1 MRQFTRFYKENFGSV
16 STSDKPTFRAVNVHA
31 HNGCNLA
38 CKGCNH
44 NSSVLAVGSSV
55 NVDQMLNDLDNILP
69 RIHIWSHIS
78 LLGGEPLLEPRCEE
92 ILTKIEELV
101 SYYQVISNVENDK
114 KEDIIIFNIFFDKD
128 KLHNLFYEKD
138 ISYAEI
144 TDKEFYLL
152 PVLKKDDQYFIFNQN
167 FFYEKWNDFEDN
179 DLVEFILPFE
189 NIEIIQKIN
198 INKNDLFDV
207 EINTLFLEYSKKNQA
222 LLLIDDKNG
231 IVEKI
236 FLRANISGKKI
247 NKNLL
252 IKNNF
257 KEKAKNY
264 REIIQRTRN
273 EIIDLVKSQNLI
285 DIKTPSFLNIKL
297 TPNKNNNLAEL
308 HKRLNNIGLVDDLY
322 VQEINSEYVL
332 LKIKYLGK
340 LEKIINELKKE
351 KIILKQKNDEWSIKL
366 IK

>member
-1 MRQFTRFYKENFGSV
+1 MKLNKIIILILVIFIKTGNVLSQDSIFNVNNIEIIKKTNTSNKDIANQAIKKAYLKLIDKILLIEDKE
-16 STSDKPTFRAVNVHA
+16 K
-31 HNGCNLA
+31 
-38 CKGCNH
+38 
-44 NSSVLAVGSSV
+44 
-55 NVDQMLNDLDNILP
+55 
-69 RIHIWSHIS
+69 IS
-78 LLGGEPLLEPRCEE
+78 KMDF
-92 ILTKIEELV
+92 TKIKELV

-114 KEDIIIFNIFFDKD
+114 KEDIVIFNIFFDKD

-144 TDKEFYLL
+144 TNKEFYLL

-198 INKNDLFDV
+198 INKNNLFDV

-257 KEKAKNY
+257 KEKDKNY

-351 KIILKQKNDEWSIKL
+351 KIILKQKNDEWGIKL

>member
-1 MRQFTRFYKENFGSV
+1 MKLNKIIILILVIFIKTGNVLSQDSIFNVNNIEIIKKTNTSNKDIANQAIKKAYLKLIDKILLIEDKE
-16 STSDKPTFRAVNVHA
+16 K
-31 HNGCNLA
+31 
-38 CKGCNH
+38 
-44 NSSVLAVGSSV
+44 
-55 NVDQMLNDLDNILP
+55 
-69 RIHIWSHIS
+69 IS
-78 LLGGEPLLEPRCEE
+78 KMDF
-92 ILTKIEELV
+92 TKIKELV

-114 KEDIIIFNIFFDKD
+114 KEDIVIFNIFFDKD

-198 INKNDLFDV
+198 INKNNLFDV

-257 KEKAKNY
+257 KEKEKNY

-351 KIILKQKNDEWSIKL
+351 KIILKQKNDEWGIKL

>member
-1 MRQFTRFYKENFGSV
+1 MKLNKIIILILVIFIKTGNVLSQDSIFNVNNIEIIKKTNTSNKDIANQAIKKAYLKLIDKILLIENKE
-16 STSDKPTFRAVNVHA
+16 K
-31 HNGCNLA
+31 
-38 CKGCNH
+38 
-44 NSSVLAVGSSV
+44 
-55 NVDQMLNDLDNILP
+55 
-69 RIHIWSHIS
+69 IS
-78 LLGGEPLLEPRCEE
+78 KMDF
-92 ILTKIEELV
+92 TKIKELV
-101 SYYQVISNVENDK
+101 SYYQVIPNVENDK
-114 KEDIIIFNIFFDKD
+114 KEDIVIFNIFFDKD

-198 INKNDLFDV
+198 VNKNNLFDV

-222 LLLIDDKNG
+222 LLLINDKNG

-257 KEKAKNY
+257 KEKDKNY

-351 KIILKQKNDEWSIKL
+351 KIILKQKNDEWGIKL

>member
-1 MRQFTRFYKENFGSV
+1 MKLNKIIILILVIFIKTGNVLSQDSIFNVNNIEIIKKTNTSNKDIANQAIKKAYLKLIDKILLIEDKE
-16 STSDKPTFRAVNVHA
+16 K
-31 HNGCNLA
+31 
-38 CKGCNH
+38 
-44 NSSVLAVGSSV
+44 
-55 NVDQMLNDLDNILP
+55 
-69 RIHIWSHIS
+69 IS
-78 LLGGEPLLEPRCEE
+78 KMDFK
-92 ILTKIEELV
+92 KIKELV

-114 KEDIIIFNIFFDKD
+114 KEDIVIFNIFFDKD
-128 KLHNLFYEKD
+128 KLHNLFYDKD

-198 INKNDLFDV
+198 LNKNNLFDV

-252 IKNNF
+252 FKNNF
-257 KEKAKNY
+257 EEKAKNY

-351 KIILKQKNDEWSIKL
+351 KIILKQKNDEWGIQL

>member
-1 MRQFTRFYKENFGSV
+1 MKLNKIIILILVIFIKTGNVLSQDSIFNVNNIEIIKKTNTSNKDIANQAIKKAYLKLIDKILLIENKE
-16 STSDKPTFRAVNVHA
+16 K
-31 HNGCNLA
+31 
-38 CKGCNH
+38 
-44 NSSVLAVGSSV
+44 
-55 NVDQMLNDLDNILP
+55 
-69 RIHIWSHIS
+69 IS
-78 LLGGEPLLEPRCEE
+78 KMDF
-92 ILTKIEELV
+92 TKIKELV

-114 KEDIIIFNIFFDKD
+114 EEDIVIFNIFFDKD
-128 KLHNLFYEKD
+128 KLHNLFYDKD

-144 TDKEFYLL
+144 TNKEFYLL

-167 FFYEKWNDFEDN
+167 FFYEKWNDLEDN

-198 INKNDLFDV
+198 LNKNNLFDV

-247 NKNLL
+247 NKNLF

-257 KEKAKNY
+257 QEKAKNY

-308 HKRLNNIGLVDDLY
+308 HKRLNSIGLVEDLY

>member
-1 MRQFTRFYKENFGSV
+1 MKLNKIIILILVIFIKTGNVLSQDSIFNVNNIEIIKKTNTSNKDIANQAIKKAYLKLIDKILLIEDKE
-16 STSDKPTFRAVNVHA
+16 K
-31 HNGCNLA
+31 
-38 CKGCNH
+38 
-44 NSSVLAVGSSV
+44 
-55 NVDQMLNDLDNILP
+55 
-69 RIHIWSHIS
+69 IS
-78 LLGGEPLLEPRCEE
+78 KMDF
-92 ILTKIEELV
+92 TKIKELV

-114 KEDIIIFNIFFDKD
+114 KEDIVILNIFFDKD

-167 FFYEKWNDFEDN
+167 FFYEKWNDFGDN

-198 INKNDLFDV
+198 INKNNLFDV

-257 KEKAKNY
+257 NEKAKNY
-264 REIIQRTRN
+264 REIIKRTRN

-308 HKRLNNIGLVDDLY
+308 HKRLNNIGLVDNLY

-351 KIILKQKNDEWSIKL
+351 KIILKQINDKWSIKL

>member
-1 MRQFTRFYKENFGSV
+1 MKLNKIIILILVIFIKTGNVLSQDSIFNVNNIEIIKKTNTSNKDIANQAIKKAYLKLIDKILLIEDKE
-16 STSDKPTFRAVNVHA
+16 K
-31 HNGCNLA
+31 
-38 CKGCNH
+38 
-44 NSSVLAVGSSV
+44 
-55 NVDQMLNDLDNILP
+55 
-69 RIHIWSHIS
+69 IS
-78 LLGGEPLLEPRCEE
+78 KMDF
-92 ILTKIEELV
+92 TKIKELV

-114 KEDIIIFNIFFDKD
+114 KEDIVIFNIFFDKD

-152 PVLKKDDQYFIFNQN
+152 PVLKKNDQYFIFNQN

-189 NIEIIQKIN
+189 NIEIIKKIN
-198 INKNDLFDV
+198 LNKNNLFDV

-257 KEKAKNY
+257 KEKEKNY

-273 EIIDLVKSQNLI
+273 EIIDLVKSKNLI

-351 KIILKQKNDEWSIKL
+351 KIILKQKNDEWGIKL

>member
-1 MRQFTRFYKENFGSV
+1 MKLNKIIILILVIFIKTGNVLSQDSIFNVNNIEIIKKTNTSNKDIANQAIKKAYLKLIDKILLIEDKE
-16 STSDKPTFRAVNVHA
+16 K
-31 HNGCNLA
+31 
-38 CKGCNH
+38 
-44 NSSVLAVGSSV
+44 
-55 NVDQMLNDLDNILP
+55 
-69 RIHIWSHIS
+69 IS
-78 LLGGEPLLEPRCEE
+78 KMDF
-92 ILTKIEELV
+92 TKIKELV
-101 SYYQVISNVENDK
+101 SYYQVIPNVENDK
-114 KEDIIIFNIFFDKD
+114 KEDIVIFNIFFDKD

-257 KEKAKNY
+257 KEKDKNY

-273 EIIDLVKSQNLI
+273 EIIDLVKSKNLI

-322 VQEINSEYVL
+322 VQEINNEYVL

-351 KIILKQKNDEWSIKL
+351 KIILKQKNDEWGIKL

>member
-1 MRQFTRFYKENFGSV
+1 MKLNKIIILILVIFIKTGNVLSQDSIFNVNNIEIIKKTNTSNKDIANQAIKKAYLKLIDKILLIEDKE
-16 STSDKPTFRAVNVHA
+16 K
-31 HNGCNLA
+31 
-38 CKGCNH
+38 
-44 NSSVLAVGSSV
+44 
-55 NVDQMLNDLDNILP
+55 
-69 RIHIWSHIS
+69 IS
-78 LLGGEPLLEPRCEE
+78 KMDF
-92 ILTKIEELV
+92 TKIKELV

-114 KEDIIIFNIFFDKD
+114 KEDIVIFNIFFDKD

-198 INKNDLFDV
+198 INKNNLFDV

-247 NKNLL
+247 NKNFL

-257 KEKAKNY
+257 KEKANNY
-264 REIIQRTRN
+264 KEIIQRTRN

-366 IK
+366 IQ

>member
-1 MRQFTRFYKENFGSV
+1 MKLNKIIILILVIFIKTGNVLSQDSIFNVNNIEIIKKTNTSNKDIANQAIKKAYLKLIDKILLIEDKE
-16 STSDKPTFRAVNVHA
+16 K
-31 HNGCNLA
+31 
-38 CKGCNH
+38 
-44 NSSVLAVGSSV
+44 
-55 NVDQMLNDLDNILP
+55 
-69 RIHIWSHIS
+69 IS
-78 LLGGEPLLEPRCEE
+78 KMDF
-92 ILTKIEELV
+92 TKIKELV

-114 KEDIIIFNIFFDKD
+114 KEDIVIFNIFFDKD

-198 INKNDLFDV
+198 INKNNLFNV

-231 IVEKI
+231 IVDKI

-257 KEKAKNY
+257 KEKDKNY

-366 IK
+366 F

>member
-1 MRQFTRFYKENFGSV
+1 MKLNKIIILILVIFIKTGNVLSQDSIFNVNNIEIIKKTNTSNKDIANQAIKKAYLKLIDKILLIEDKE
-16 STSDKPTFRAVNVHA
+16 K
-31 HNGCNLA
+31 
-38 CKGCNH
+38 
-44 NSSVLAVGSSV
+44 
-55 NVDQMLNDLDNILP
+55 
-69 RIHIWSHIS
+69 IS
-78 LLGGEPLLEPRCEE
+78 KMDF
-92 ILTKIEELV
+92 TKIKELV
-101 SYYQVISNVENDK
+101 SYYQVISNAENDK
-114 KEDIIIFNIFFDKD
+114 KEDIVIFNIFFDKD

-152 PVLKKDDQYFIFNQN
+152 PVLKKNDQYFIFNQN
-167 FFYEKWNDFEDN
+167 IFYEKWNDFGDN

-198 INKNDLFDV
+198 INKNNLFDV

-252 IKNNF
+252 IENNF
-257 KEKAKNY
+257 KEKEKNY

-273 EIIDLVKSQNLI
+273 EIIDLVKSKNLI

-351 KIILKQKNDEWSIKL
+351 KIILKQKNDEWGIKL

>member
-1 MRQFTRFYKENFGSV
+1 MKLNKIIILILVIFIKTGNVLSQDSIFNVNNIEIIKKTNTSNKDIANQAIKKAYLKLIDKILLIEDKE
-16 STSDKPTFRAVNVHA
+16 K
-31 HNGCNLA
+31 
-38 CKGCNH
+38 
-44 NSSVLAVGSSV
+44 
-55 NVDQMLNDLDNILP
+55 
-69 RIHIWSHIS
+69 IS
-78 LLGGEPLLEPRCEE
+78 KMDFK
-92 ILTKIEELV
+92 KIEELV

-114 KEDIIIFNIFFDKD
+114 KEDIVIFNIFFDKD

-198 INKNDLFDV
+198 INKNNLFNV

-257 KEKAKNY
+257 KEKEKNY

>member
-1 MRQFTRFYKENFGSV
+1 MKLNKIIILILVIFIKTGNVLSQDSIFNVNNIEIIKKTNTSNKDIANQAIKKAYLKLIDKILLIEDKE
-16 STSDKPTFRAVNVHA
+16 K
-31 HNGCNLA
+31 
-38 CKGCNH
+38 
-44 NSSVLAVGSSV
+44 
-55 NVDQMLNDLDNILP
+55 
-69 RIHIWSHIS
+69 IS
-78 LLGGEPLLEPRCEE
+78 KMDF
-92 ILTKIEELV
+92 TKIKELV
-101 SYYQVISNVENDK
+101 SYYQVIPNVENDK
-114 KEDIIIFNIFFDKD
+114 KEDIVIFNIFFDKD

-198 INKNDLFDV
+198 INKNDLFNV

-257 KEKAKNY
+257 KEKDKNY

-351 KIILKQKNDEWSIKL
+351 KIILKQKNDEWGIKL

>member
-1 MRQFTRFYKENFGSV
+1 MKLNKIIILILVIFIKTGNVLSQDSIFNVNNIEIIKKTNTSNKDIANQAIKKAYIKLIDKILLIEDKE
-16 STSDKPTFRAVNVHA
+16 K
-31 HNGCNLA
+31 
-38 CKGCNH
+38 
-44 NSSVLAVGSSV
+44 
-55 NVDQMLNDLDNILP
+55 
-69 RIHIWSHIS
+69 IS
-78 LLGGEPLLEPRCEE
+78 KMDF
-92 ILTKIEELV
+92 TKIKELV

-114 KEDIIIFNIFFDKD
+114 KEDIVIFNIFFDKD

-198 INKNDLFDV
+198 INKNNLFDV

-247 NKNLL
+247 NKNFL

-257 KEKAKNY
+257 KEKANNY
-264 REIIQRTRN
+264 KEIIQRTRN

>member
-1 MRQFTRFYKENFGSV
+1 MKLNKIIILILVIFIKTGNVLSQDSIFNVNNIEIIKKTNTSNKDIANQAIKKAYLKLIDKILLIEDKE
-16 STSDKPTFRAVNVHA
+16 K
-31 HNGCNLA
+31 
-38 CKGCNH
+38 
-44 NSSVLAVGSSV
+44 
-55 NVDQMLNDLDNILP
+55 
-69 RIHIWSHIS
+69 IS
-78 LLGGEPLLEPRCEE
+78 KMDF
-92 ILTKIEELV
+92 TKIKELV

-114 KEDIIIFNIFFDKD
+114 KEDIVIFNIFFDKD

-198 INKNDLFDV
+198 INKNNLFDV

-257 KEKAKNY
+257 KEKEKNY

>member
-1 MRQFTRFYKENFGSV
+1 MKLNKIIILILVIFIKTGNVLSQDSIFNVNNIEIIKKTNTSNKDIANQAIKKAYLKLIDKILLIEDKE
-16 STSDKPTFRAVNVHA
+16 K
-31 HNGCNLA
+31 
-38 CKGCNH
+38 
-44 NSSVLAVGSSV
+44 
-55 NVDQMLNDLDNILP
+55 
-69 RIHIWSHIS
+69 IS
-78 LLGGEPLLEPRCEE
+78 KMDF
-92 ILTKIEELV
+92 TKIKELV
-101 SYYQVISNVENDK
+101 SYYQVISNMENDK
-114 KEDIIIFNIFFDKD
+114 KEDIVIFNIFFDKD

-257 KEKAKNY
+257 KEKDKNY

-351 KIILKQKNDEWSIKL
+351 KIILKQKNDEWGIKL

>member
-1 MRQFTRFYKENFGSV
+1 MKLNKIIILILVIFIKTGNVLSQDSIFNVNNIEIIKKTNTSNKDIANQAIKKAYIKLIDKILLIEDKE
-16 STSDKPTFRAVNVHA
+16 K
-31 HNGCNLA
+31 
-38 CKGCNH
+38 
-44 NSSVLAVGSSV
+44 
-55 NVDQMLNDLDNILP
+55 ILKM
-69 RIHIWSHIS
+69 
-78 LLGGEPLLEPRCEE
+78 EF
-92 ILTKIEELV
+92 TKIKELV
-101 SYYQVISNVENDK
+101 SYYQVISNAENDK

-128 KLHNLFYEKD
+128 KLHNLFYDKD

-144 TDKEFYLL
+144 TNKEFYLL

-179 DLVEFILPFE
+179 DLIEFILPFE

-198 INKNDLFDV
+198 LNKNNLFNV
-207 EINTLFLEYSKKNQA
+207 EIKTLFLEYSKKNQA
-222 LLLIDDKNG
+222 LLLIEDRNG
-231 IVEKI
+231 IIEKI

-257 KEKAKNY
+257 QDNAKNY

-297 TPNKNNNLAEL
+297 TSNKNNNLAEL
-308 HKRLNNIGLVDDLY
+308 YKRLNNIGLVDNLY

-340 LEKIINELKKE
+340 LEKIIKELKKE

>member
-1 MRQFTRFYKENFGSV
+1 MKLNKIIILILVIFIKTGNVLSQDSIFNVNNIEIIKKTNTSNKDIANQAIKKAYLKLIDKILLIEDKE
-16 STSDKPTFRAVNVHA
+16 K
-31 HNGCNLA
+31 
-38 CKGCNH
+38 
-44 NSSVLAVGSSV
+44 
-55 NVDQMLNDLDNILP
+55 
-69 RIHIWSHIS
+69 IS
-78 LLGGEPLLEPRCEE
+78 KMDF
-92 ILTKIEELV
+92 TKIKELV

-114 KEDIIIFNIFFDKD
+114 KEDIVIFNIFFDKD

-198 INKNDLFDV
+198 INKNNLFDV

-257 KEKAKNY
+257 KEKEKNY

-273 EIIDLVKSQNLI
+273 EIIDLVKSKNLI

>member
-1 MRQFTRFYKENFGSV
+1 MKLNKIIILILVIFIKTGNVLSQDSIFNVNNIEIIKKTNTSNKDIANQAIKKAYLKLIDKILLIEDKE
-16 STSDKPTFRAVNVHA
+16 K
-31 HNGCNLA
+31 
-38 CKGCNH
+38 
-44 NSSVLAVGSSV
+44 
-55 NVDQMLNDLDNILP
+55 
-69 RIHIWSHIS
+69 IS
-78 LLGGEPLLEPRCEE
+78 KMDF
-92 ILTKIEELV
+92 TKIKELV

-114 KEDIIIFNIFFDKD
+114 KEDIVIFNIFFDKD

-198 INKNDLFDV
+198 LNKNNLFDV

-257 KEKAKNY
+257 KEKEKNY

-351 KIILKQKNDEWSIKL
+351 KIILKQKNDEWGIKL

>member
-1 MRQFTRFYKENFGSV
+1 MKLNKIIILILVIFIKTGNVLSQDSIFNVNNIEIIKKTNTSNKDIANQAIKKAYLKLIDKILLIEDKE
-16 STSDKPTFRAVNVHA
+16 K
-31 HNGCNLA
+31 
-38 CKGCNH
+38 
-44 NSSVLAVGSSV
+44 
-55 NVDQMLNDLDNILP
+55 
-69 RIHIWSHIS
+69 IS
-78 LLGGEPLLEPRCEE
+78 KMDF
-92 ILTKIEELV
+92 TKIKELV

-114 KEDIIIFNIFFDKD
+114 KEDIVIFNIFFDKD
-128 KLHNLFYEKD
+128 KLHNLFYDKD

-144 TDKEFYLL
+144 TNKEFYLL

-167 FFYEKWNDFEDN
+167 FFYEKWNDFGDN

-198 INKNDLFDV
+198 INRNNLFDV

-273 EIIDLVKSQNLI
+273 EIINLVKSQNLI
-285 DIKTPSFLNIKL
+285 DIKTPSF
-297 TPNKNNNLAEL
+297 
-308 HKRLNNIGLVDDLY
+308 
-322 VQEINSEYVL
+322 
-332 LKIKYLGK
+332 
-340 LEKIINELKKE
+340 
-351 KIILKQKNDEWSIKL
+351 
-366 IK
+366 

>member
-1 MRQFTRFYKENFGSV
+1 MKLNKIIILILVIFIKTGNVLSQDSIFNVNNIEIIKKTNTSNKDIANQAIKKAYLKLIDKILLIEDKE
-16 STSDKPTFRAVNVHA
+16 K
-31 HNGCNLA
+31 
-38 CKGCNH
+38 
-44 NSSVLAVGSSV
+44 
-55 NVDQMLNDLDNILP
+55 
-69 RIHIWSHIS
+69 IS
-78 LLGGEPLLEPRCEE
+78 KMDF
-92 ILTKIEELV
+92 TKIKELV

-114 KEDIIIFNIFFDKD
+114 KEDIVIFNIFFDKD
-128 KLHNLFYEKD
+128 KLHNLFYDQD

-198 INKNDLFDV
+198 INKNNLFDV

-247 NKNLL
+247 NKNFL

-257 KEKAKNY
+257 KEKANNY
-264 REIIQRTRN
+264 KEIIQRTRN

>member
-1 MRQFTRFYKENFGSV
+1 MKLNKIIILILVIFIKTGNVLSQDSIFNVNNIEIIKKTNTSNKDIANQAIKKAYLKLIDKILLIEDKE
-16 STSDKPTFRAVNVHA
+16 K
-31 HNGCNLA
+31 
-38 CKGCNH
+38 
-44 NSSVLAVGSSV
+44 
-55 NVDQMLNDLDNILP
+55 
-69 RIHIWSHIS
+69 IS
-78 LLGGEPLLEPRCEE
+78 KMDF
-92 ILTKIEELV
+92 TKIKELV

-114 KEDIIIFNIFFDKD
+114 KEDIVIFNIFFDKD

-198 INKNDLFDV
+198 INKNNLFDV

-236 FLRANISGKKI
+236 FLRANISGKTI

-257 KEKAKNY
+257 KEKEKNY

-273 EIIDLVKSQNLI
+273 EIIDLVKSKNLI

-351 KIILKQKNDEWSIKL
+351 KIILKQKNDEWGIKL

>member
-1 MRQFTRFYKENFGSV
+1 MKIDSFQIQKLYKIKNLNDIKIHVNALLKHNPTNAYVNSYLGEYYGKQKNFSKAKTYQEKAILSNPYDVTFYV
-16 STSDKPTFRAVNVHA
+16 
-31 HNGCNLA
+31 NLA
-38 CKGCNH
+38 NTYKYLSNFSSCK
-44 NSSVLAVGSSV
+44 
-55 NVDQMLNDLDNILP
+55 
-69 RIHIWSHIS
+69 
-78 LLGGEPLLEPRCEE
+78 
-92 ILTKIEELV
+92 
-101 SYYQVISNVENDK
+101 
-114 KEDIIIFNIFFDKD
+114 
-128 KLHNLFYEKD
+128 
-138 ISYAEI
+138 
-144 TDKEFYLL
+144 
-152 PVLKKDDQYFIFNQN
+152 
-167 FFYEKWNDFEDN
+167 
-179 DLVEFILPFE
+179 
-189 NIEIIQKIN
+189 
-198 INKNDLFDV
+198 
-207 EINTLFLEYSKKNQA
+207 LFLEYA
-222 LLLIDDKNG
+222 LLIDDKNG

-257 KEKAKNY
+257 KEKEKNY

-308 HKRLNNIGLVDDLY
+308 HKRLNNIGLVDNLY
-322 VQEINSEYVL
+322 VLEINSEYVL

>member
-1 MRQFTRFYKENFGSV
+1 MKLNKIIILILVIFIKTGNVLSQDSIFNVNNIEIIKKTNTSNKDIANQAIKKAYLKLIDKILLIEDKE
-16 STSDKPTFRAVNVHA
+16 K
-31 HNGCNLA
+31 
-38 CKGCNH
+38 
-44 NSSVLAVGSSV
+44 
-55 NVDQMLNDLDNILP
+55 
-69 RIHIWSHIS
+69 IS
-78 LLGGEPLLEPRCEE
+78 KMDF
-92 ILTKIEELV
+92 TKIKELV
-101 SYYQVISNVENDK
+101 SYYQVIPNVENDK
-114 KEDIIIFNIFFDKD
+114 KEDIVIFNIFFDKD

-198 INKNDLFDV
+198 INKNNLFNV

-257 KEKAKNY
+257 KEKDKNY

-273 EIIDLVKSQNLI
+273 EIIDLVKSKNLI

>member
-1 MRQFTRFYKENFGSV
+1 MKLNKIIILILVIFIKTGNVLSQDSIFNVNNIEIIKKTNTSNQDIANQAIKKAYLKLIDKILLIEDKE
-16 STSDKPTFRAVNVHA
+16 K
-31 HNGCNLA
+31 
-38 CKGCNH
+38 
-44 NSSVLAVGSSV
+44 
-55 NVDQMLNDLDNILP
+55 
-69 RIHIWSHIS
+69 IS
-78 LLGGEPLLEPRCEE
+78 KMDF
-92 ILTKIEELV
+92 TKIKELV
-101 SYYQVISNVENDK
+101 SYYQVIPNVENDK
-114 KEDIIIFNIFFDKD
+114 KEDIVIFNIFFDKD

-198 INKNDLFDV
+198 VNKNNLFDV

-247 NKNLL
+247 NKNFL

-257 KEKAKNY
+257 KEKANNY
-264 REIIQRTRN
+264 KEIIQRTRN

-308 HKRLNNIGLVDDLY
+308 HKRLNNIGLVDNLY

>member
-1 MRQFTRFYKENFGSV
+1 MKLNKIIILILVIFIKTGNVLSQDSIFNVNNIEIIKKTNTSNKDIANQAIKKAYLKLIDKILLIDDKE
-16 STSDKPTFRAVNVHA
+16 K
-31 HNGCNLA
+31 
-38 CKGCNH
+38 
-44 NSSVLAVGSSV
+44 
-55 NVDQMLNDLDNILP
+55 
-69 RIHIWSHIS
+69 IS
-78 LLGGEPLLEPRCEE
+78 KMDF
-92 ILTKIEELV
+92 TKIKELV

-114 KEDIIIFNIFFDKD
+114 KEDIVIFNIFFDKD

-144 TDKEFYLL
+144 TNKEFYLL

-198 INKNDLFDV
+198 INKNNLFDV

-257 KEKAKNY
+257 KEKEKNY

-273 EIIDLVKSQNLI
+273 EIIDLVKSKNLI

-351 KIILKQKNDEWSIKL
+351 NIILKQKNDEWGIKL

>member
-1 MRQFTRFYKENFGSV
+1 MKLNKIIILILVIFIKTGNVLSQDSIFNVNNIEIIKKTNTSNKDIANQAIKKAYLKLIDKILLIEDKE
-16 STSDKPTFRAVNVHA
+16 K
-31 HNGCNLA
+31 
-38 CKGCNH
+38 
-44 NSSVLAVGSSV
+44 
-55 NVDQMLNDLDNILP
+55 
-69 RIHIWSHIS
+69 IS
-78 LLGGEPLLEPRCEE
+78 KMDF
-92 ILTKIEELV
+92 TKIKELV

-114 KEDIIIFNIFFDKD
+114 KEDIVIFNIFFDKD
-128 KLHNLFYEKD
+128 KLHNLFYDKD

-198 INKNDLFDV
+198 INKNNLFDV

-252 IKNNF
+252 IENNF
-257 KEKAKNY
+257 KEKEKNY

-297 TPNKNNNLAEL
+297 TPNKRNNLAEL
-308 HKRLNNIGLVDDLY
+308 YKRLNNIGSVDNLY

-351 KIILKQKNDEWSIKL
+351 KIILKQINDKWSIKL

>member
-1 MRQFTRFYKENFGSV
+1 MKLNKIIILILVIFIKTGNVLSQDSIFNVNNIEIIKKTNTSNQDIANQAIKKAYLKLIDKILLIEDKE
-16 STSDKPTFRAVNVHA
+16 K
-31 HNGCNLA
+31 
-38 CKGCNH
+38 
-44 NSSVLAVGSSV
+44 
-55 NVDQMLNDLDNILP
+55 
-69 RIHIWSHIS
+69 IS
-78 LLGGEPLLEPRCEE
+78 KMDF
-92 ILTKIEELV
+92 TKIKELV
-101 SYYQVISNVENDK
+101 SYYQVIPNVENDK
-114 KEDIIIFNIFFDKD
+114 KEDIVIFNIFFDKD

-198 INKNDLFDV
+198 VNKNNLFDV

-257 KEKAKNY
+257 KEKSKNY

-297 TPNKNNNLAEL
+297 TTNKNNNLAEL
-308 HKRLNNIGLVDDLY
+308 HKRLNNIGLVDNLY

-351 KIILKQKNDEWSIKL
+351 KIILKQKNDEWGIKL

>member
-1 MRQFTRFYKENFGSV
+1 MKLNKIIILILVIFIKTGNVLSQDSIFNVNNIEIIKKTNTSNKDIANQAIKKAYPKLIDKILLIEDKE
-16 STSDKPTFRAVNVHA
+16 K
-31 HNGCNLA
+31 
-38 CKGCNH
+38 
-44 NSSVLAVGSSV
+44 
-55 NVDQMLNDLDNILP
+55 
-69 RIHIWSHIS
+69 IS
-78 LLGGEPLLEPRCEE
+78 K
-92 ILTKIEELV
+92 IDFTKIIDLV

-114 KEDIIIFNIFFDKD
+114 KEDIVIFNIFFDKD

-144 TDKEFYLL
+144 TNKEFYLL

-198 INKNDLFDV
+198 INKNNLFDV

-257 KEKAKNY
+257 LDEAKNY
-264 REIIQRTRN
+264 KEIIQRTRN

>member
-1 MRQFTRFYKENFGSV
+1 MKLNKIIILILVIFIKTGNVLSQDSIFNVNNIEIIKKTNTSNKDIANQAIKKAYLKLIDKILLIEDKE
-16 STSDKPTFRAVNVHA
+16 K
-31 HNGCNLA
+31 
-38 CKGCNH
+38 
-44 NSSVLAVGSSV
+44 
-55 NVDQMLNDLDNILP
+55 
-69 RIHIWSHIS
+69 IS
-78 LLGGEPLLEPRCEE
+78 KMDFK
-92 ILTKIEELV
+92 KIEELV

-114 KEDIIIFNIFFDKD
+114 KEDIVIFNIFFDKD

-198 INKNDLFDV
+198 INKNNLFDV

-252 IKNNF
+252 IENNF
-257 KEKAKNY
+257 KEKEKNY

-273 EIIDLVKSQNLI
+273 EIIDLVKSKNLI

-322 VQEINSEYVL
+322 VQEINNEYVL

>member
-1 MRQFTRFYKENFGSV
+1 MKLNKIIILILVIFIKTGNVLSQDSIFNVNNIEIIKKTNTSNKDIANQAIKKAYLKLIDKILLIEDKE
-16 STSDKPTFRAVNVHA
+16 K
-31 HNGCNLA
+31 
-38 CKGCNH
+38 
-44 NSSVLAVGSSV
+44 
-55 NVDQMLNDLDNILP
+55 
-69 RIHIWSHIS
+69 IS
-78 LLGGEPLLEPRCEE
+78 KMDF
-92 ILTKIEELV
+92 TKIKELV

-114 KEDIIIFNIFFDKD
+114 KEDIVIFNIFFDKD

-152 PVLKKDDQYFIFNQN
+152 PVLKKNDQYFIFNQN

-179 DLVEFILPFE
+179 DLLEFILPFE

-198 INKNDLFDV
+198 LNKNNLFDV

-257 KEKAKNY
+257 KEKEKNY

-322 VQEINSEYVL
+322 VQEINNEYVL

-366 IK
+366 LNESISF